1 MYTIVWK
8 KYLPVIKLLM
18 KKAAAGPQQM
28 GLNKTDFEKD
38 KVARK
43 TNVRFTFKIANA
55 ISHNSS
61 AVPPLGRE
69 LISVLQED
77 SSVASI
83 LYQNEYTFSMNSRY
97 ELSIHLQ
104 PKEIAEPAA
113 TDAAGEEET
122 VAEHQEAGTAVL
134 S

>member
-18 KKAAAGPQQM
+18 KKAAAGTQQM

-43 TNVRFTFKIANA
+43 TNVRFTFKIVNA

-69 LISVLQED
+69 LLNVLQED
-77 SSVASI
+77 SSVVSM
-83 LYQNEYTFSMNSRY
+83 LQRSEYTFSMNSRY

-104 PKEIAEPAA
+104 PKAVPEPEA
-113 TDAAGEEET
+113 TDAAGETEPVEAHLET
-122 VAEHQEAGTAVL
+122 AGT
-134 S
+134 

>member
-18 KKAAAGPQQM
+18 KKASAGDQQM
-28 GLNKTDFEKD
+28 SLNKTDFEKD
-38 KVARK
+38 KMSRK
-43 TNVRFTFKIANA
+43 TNVRFTFKTVNA
-55 ISHNSS
+55 IPQNAS

-77 SSVASI
+77 STAIS
-83 LYQNEYTFSMNSRY
+83 LLQQKEFTFSMNSRY
-97 ELSIHLQ
+97 ELVIHLE
-104 PKEIAEPAA
+104 PKAKPEDENAAEAEPAEALLA
-113 TDAAGEEET
+113 TADE
-122 VAEHQEAGTAVL
+122 VH